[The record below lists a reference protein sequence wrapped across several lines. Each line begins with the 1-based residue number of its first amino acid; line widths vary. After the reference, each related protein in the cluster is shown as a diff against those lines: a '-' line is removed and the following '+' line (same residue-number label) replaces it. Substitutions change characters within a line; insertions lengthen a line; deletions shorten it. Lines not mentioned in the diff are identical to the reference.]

1 MSNFTFD
8 EINLMCI
15 YNTGTR
21 AGLMQAL
28 TDMRGHLEPDETEL
42 LALTDSVLS
51 KLAALTDEAYAG
63 MELVPDFN

>member
-1 MSNFTFD
+1 
-8 EINLMCI
+8 MCI

-21 AGLMQAL
+21 AGLLQAL
-28 TDMRGHLEPDETEL
+28 TDMRKHLEADETEL
-42 LALTDSVLS
+42 LALTDSVLA